1 MNITMPHSCIR
12 IFLLIFILGGSLPS
26 SAQIYSSKDST
37 AKPTPLPKPI
47 IKRPKPIM
55 KERSAGLRL
64 NTDGWTVFFE
74 RGKVKSEDVKRM
86 DMFHDVRILQFE
98 FSERRHPK
106 ELRMY
111 GWDRDRQSD
120 QMYVFGK
127 INNFYALKFNIG
139 NRKMLA
145 GKPYP
150 KAVSVHW
157 VYAAGLSIGLLKP
170 YYVNAYNAVGEPE
183 VMKYSEETSPYFL
196 NSLNVLGASG
206 LTQGIGEI
214 KIKPGLHLK
223 TALHFDYAADKFI
236 VSAVEIGTS
245 AEIYTSKI
253 ELMANQKATP
263 YFFNLYAG
271 IQFGKRKR

>member
-1 MNITMPHSCIR
+1 MPTTCIR
-12 IFLLIFILGGSLPS
+12 IFLFIFILGASAPS
-26 SAQIYSSKDST
+26 TAQIFSSKDST

-47 IKRPKPIM
+47 IKRPKPIT

-64 NTDGWTVFFE
+64 NTDGWSVFFE
-74 RGKVKSEDVKRM
+74 SGKVKSQDVKRM

-106 ELRMY
+106 ELKMY

-157 VYAAGLSIGLLKP
+157 VYAAGLSLGLLKP
-170 YYVNAYNAVGEPE
+170 YYVNAYDGAGKPE
-183 VMKYSEETSPYFL
+183 VMKYSEETAPYFL
-196 NSLNVLGASG
+196 NSLNVIGASG
-206 LTQGIGEI
+206 LAQGLGEI

-223 TALHFDYAADKFI
+223 SALHFDYAADKFV
-236 VSAVEIGTS
+236 VSAIEIGGT
-245 AEIYTSKI
+245 AEIYASKI
-253 ELMANQKATP
+253 ELMANQNATQ